1 MVRRKDETGSGSPA
15 EGGRRP
21 SGTGEP
27 EPTQKPKRFWAQ
39 HKAEA
44 VLRLL
49 RGEDIELLSRE
60 LGVTAAQLTQWREAF
75 LASGAEGLK
84 KRVSQEDAEVRRLKE
99 MVGEQAMTIELLQE
113 KLVRISSPRPLPHG
127 RSRK

>member
-1 MVRRKDETGSGSPA
+1 MVRRKDETGSGFPA
-15 EGGRRP
+15 EGGRWP
-21 SGTGEP
+21 SGAGGP
-27 EPTQKPKRFWAQ
+27 GPAQKPKRFWAQ

-49 RGEDIELLSRE
+49 RGEDVELLSRE
-60 LGVTAAQLTQWREAF
+60 LGVTAAQLTQWREGF

-84 KRVSQEDAEVRRLKE
+84 KRESQEDAEVRRLKD
-99 MVGEQAMTIELLQE
+99 MVGEQTMTIELLQE

>member
-1 MVRRKDETGSGSPA
+1 MVRKNDEAGSGSPA

-27 EPTQKPKRFWAQ
+27 ELAQKPRRFWAK
-39 HKAEA
+39 HKIEA

-60 LGVTAAQLTQWREAF
+60 LSVTAARLTKWRDIF
-75 LASGAEGLK
+75 LATGAEGLK
-84 KRVSQEDAEVRRLKE
+84 KRSNKDESEVRRLKE

-113 KLVRISSPRPLPHG
+113 KLVRVSSPRPLARR